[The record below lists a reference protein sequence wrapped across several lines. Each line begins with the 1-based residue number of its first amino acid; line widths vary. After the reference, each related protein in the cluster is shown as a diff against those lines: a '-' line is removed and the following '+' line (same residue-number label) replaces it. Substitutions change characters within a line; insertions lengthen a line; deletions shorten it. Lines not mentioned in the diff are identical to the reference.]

1 MNRSSKE
8 KLQIIQRLI
17 EGEPI
22 KRVAKEC
29 RLGVAYL
36 SVLYDRYKKY
46 GKEGLCRKKN
56 NYLSPEEKER
66 LIRLHEEKGVSL
78 RSIYTDYDISPAVF
92 KNLLIKVRAHG
103 YSSLY
108 EYKKRGRPPKDPS
121 MARPKKKE
129 PQTELEKL
137 QAENLRLRAENALLK
152 KVQTLVEEQK
162 AQARRGGQ
170 KPSTN

>member
-1 MNRSSKE
+1 MKRTTKE
-8 KLQIIQRLI
+8 KLQLVKRLM

-29 RLGVAYL
+29 KLGVPYL
-36 SVLYDRYKKY
+36 TLLYDRYKKY
-46 GKEGLCRKKN
+46 GQKGLGRKTN

-66 LIRLHEEKGVSL
+66 IIRLHQEKGVSL
-78 RSIYTDYDISPAVF
+78 RKIYDNYDISPSVF
-92 KNLLIKVRAHG
+92 KRLLVKVRTYG
-103 YSSLY
+103 YQSLY
-108 EYKKRGRPPKDPS
+108 ETKVRGRPPKEP

-152 KVQTLVEEQK
+152 KVKALVEEQD
-162 AQARRGGQ
+162 ARSRLNGQ